1 MKFNRVF
8 KKLDH
13 LTCSGI
19 SRLKPIE
26 VNGLRHN
33 SQFTTSG
40 EGIQNNRALGDKFL
54 KFGMMLGM
62 GSVFSKFIAN
72 KMDVTSMEVKFKMA
86 AKTNGKTNKCNIS
99 ARFSSKILYNTTFC
113 MV

>member
-1 MKFNRVF
+1 MKFNGVF

-26 VNGLRHN
+26 VNGFIEERYN

-40 EGIQNNRALGDKFL
+40 EGIQNNRTLGDKFL
-54 KFGMMLGM
+54 KFGMVLGM
-62 GSVFSKFIAN
+62 GGVFSKFIAN
-72 KMDVTSMEVKFKMA
+72 KMGVTSIEVKFKMA
-86 AKTNGKTNKCNIS
+86 AKTTRKRINVIS
-99 ARFSSKILYNTTFC
+99 QLVF
-113 MV
+113 